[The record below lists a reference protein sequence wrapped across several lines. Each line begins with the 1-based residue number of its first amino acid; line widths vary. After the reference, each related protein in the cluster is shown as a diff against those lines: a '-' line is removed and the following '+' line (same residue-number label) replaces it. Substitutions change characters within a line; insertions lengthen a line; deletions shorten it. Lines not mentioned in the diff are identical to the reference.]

1 MIFNILTADRET
13 TMNTNI
19 YEYLDDLQLG
29 IGESKR
35 LNCPFCN
42 SYKTFTVTNNMG
54 KLLWNCYKSS
64 CKLSG
69 AKKIR
74 ISANDI
80 KNKFMS
86 QKEQENNT
94 FTLPEYV
101 ILDNDRWEVLC
112 FAVKYGIDN
121 VSLCLHYDVKEK
133 RVVFPV
139 YIGGLMVDAVGR
151 SITNRL
157 PKWKRYGKSDLPFTY
172 GCGKVAVVVED
183 CVSASVVGNEVY
195 VGVAVLGTSLSE
207 SHKRYLSQFSTA
219 IVALDP
225 DALPKTLLFAKEIRD
240 VVPNVKVLKLTDD
253 LKYRKEEDFNNLYNL
268 TPKE

>member
-1 MIFNILTADRET
+1 MNIH
-13 TMNTNI
+13 I
-19 YEYLDDLQLG
+19 YDYLDDLQLG

-86 QKEQENNT
+86 QKEQENTT
-94 FTLPEYV
+94 FALPEYV
-101 ILDNDRWEVLC
+101 ILDNDRWEVLN

-139 YIGGLMVDAVGR
+139 YRGGLMVDAVGR

-172 GCGKVAVVVED
+172 GYGKVAVVVED

-219 IVALDP
+219 IIALDP

-240 VVPNVKVLKLTDD
+240 VVPNVKVLKLIDD
-253 LKYRKEEDFNNLYNL
+253 LKYRKEEDFKNLYNL